1 MELKPK
7 IWIPYGAKWK
17 LTPEVSREL
26 ARVAEEAEW
35 PLPAPLPPEYALPLV
50 ACDLAFLG
58 NELKD
63 LCEEYGLSKSG
74 HKKILC
80 SRLLGA
86 NIAEVVEATERMIPE
101 AEALMEKEET
111 WEEE

>member
-1 MELKPK
+1 VEQNPR
-7 IWIPYGAKWK
+7 IRIPYRAEWK
-17 LTPEVSREL
+17 LTPEVARAL

-35 PLPAPLPPEYALPLV
+35 PPPEPLPPEYDLPLV
-50 ACDLAFLG
+50 ACDLAFLS

-86 NIAEVVEATERMIPE
+86 NIQEVIERTEQMIPQ
-101 AEALMEKEET
+101 AEALLSREES
-111 WEEE
+111 

>member
-1 MELKPK
+1 VETNPK
-7 IWIPYGAKWK
+7 AYIPYRAEWK
-17 LTPEVSREL
+17 LTPEVAREL
-26 ARVAEEAEW
+26 ARIAEEAEW
-35 PLPAPLPPEYALPLV
+35 PPPEPLPPEYDLPLV

-58 NELKD
+58 DELKD

-80 SRLLGA
+80 AKLLSAGVE
-86 NIAEVVEATERMIPE
+86 EVIEATEQKIPE
-101 AEALMEKEET
+101 AEALMAKEEE